1 MKAAVIYLLAVLCA
15 QLTAT
20 HFIPFPVFGAV
31 AVGTFIFGVTF
42 TQRDHMH
49 RKGKPFVYGVIV
61 MSAVMSLGLLLSI
74 RFGGGAWLAF
84 LFRSLEWGAF
94 SEWLAGGYELLAES
108 SWRVFVAS
116 SVAILIAEAMDTE
129 VYHRLRNRSWLVRV
143 TRSNAV
149 SIPVDSIL
157 FNVIA
162 FAGIFGNWL
171 LVQVIFGEIVIKGL
185 VSVIYGVSR
194 RPREAEEPGMESVL
208 EVGGA
213 DSD

>member
-1 MKAAVIYLLAVLCA
+1 MKAAILYLLAVLFA

-20 HFIPFPVFGAV
+20 HFIPFPIFGAV
-31 AVGTFIFGVTF
+31 AVGTFIFGLTF

-61 MSAVMSLGLLLSI
+61 LSAVLSLVLLLSI
-74 RFGGGAWLAF
+74 RFGAGAWLASI
-84 LFRSLEWGAF
+84 FRELEWGMF
-94 SEWLAGGYELLAES
+94 SEWMAQGYEMLAES

-116 SVAILIAEAMDTE
+116 TVAILIAEAMDTE

-162 FAGIFGNWL
+162 FAGIFETLL
-171 LVQVIFGEIVIKGL
+171 LVQVIFGEMVIKGL
-185 VSVIYGVSR
+185 VSVIYGVCR
-194 RPREAEEPGMESVL
+194 QPRGAEEPPAGSVV
-208 EVGGA
+208 ETGGA
-213 DSD
+213 NLD